1 MSGHSKWA
9 NIKHRKGRVD
19 ASRAKLFTK
28 LARELIVASKEG
40 GGDPSQNPRLRIA
53 IQKAKDSNMPNER
66 INTNVAKATGKGKDA
81 EQIFESQ
88 YEGYG
93 PDGTGFIV
101 NTLTENKNRT
111 ISALRSTFAKSGGNL
126 AESGAVSWQFEEKG
140 LILLDTNETDEE
152 NLALDAID
160 LGAEDVN
167 ISESI
172 LEVVSDISKLEGLK
186 SNLEKK
192 GYILNSY
199 DIALIPKSSIL
210 LDHQKSLKILK
221 LLDILNDLDD
231 VQKVFTN
238 ADFEESALNEYANS
252 LS

>member
-1 MSGHSKWA
+1 MLS
-9 NIKHRKGRVD
+9 
-19 ASRAKLFTK
+19 
-28 LARELIVASKEG
+28 
-40 GGDPSQNPRLRIA
+40 
-53 IQKAKDSNMPNER
+53 
-66 INTNVAKATGKGKDA
+66 
-81 EQIFESQ
+81 
-88 YEGYG
+88 
-93 PDGTGFIV
+93 
-101 NTLTENKNRT
+101 
-111 ISALRSTFAKSGGNL
+111 
-126 AESGAVSWQFEEKG
+126 
-140 LILLDTNETDEE
+140 
-152 NLALDAID
+152 
-160 LGAEDVN
+160 DVN

-172 LEVVSDISKLEGLK
+172 LEVISDISGLEGLK

-192 GYILNSY
+192 GYTLNSY

>member
-111 ISALRSTFAKSGGNL
+111 ISALRSTFSKSGGNL

>member
-53 IQKAKDSNMPNER
+53 IQKAKSSNMPNER

-111 ISALRSTFAKSGGNL
+111 ISALRSTFSKSGGNL

-167 ISESI
+167 ISQSI

-192 GYILNSY
+192 GIS
-199 DIALIPKSSIL
+199 
-210 LDHQKSLKILK
+210 
-221 LLDILNDLDD
+221 
-231 VQKVFTN
+231 
-238 ADFEESALNEYANS
+238 
-252 LS
+252 

>member
-1 MSGHSKWA
+1 MAGHSKWA

-28 LARELIVASKEG
+28 LSREIIVAAKEG
-40 GGDPSQNPRLRIA
+40 GPDTSQNPRLRMA
-53 IQKAKDSNMPNER
+53 VQKAKDGNMPNDR
-66 INTNVAKATGKGKDA
+66 INRNIEKATGKGKDA

-93 PDGTGFIV
+93 PDGTGFII

-111 ISALRSTFAKSGGNL
+111 MSALRSTFTKSGGNL

-140 LILLDTNETDEE
+140 LILLDTNNTDQE

-167 ISESI
+167 ISEST
-172 LEVVSDISKLEGLK
+172 LEVISSIAQLENLK
-186 SNLEKK
+186 INLEQK
-192 GYILNSY
+192 GYSINSFE
-199 DIALIPKSSIL
+199 IAMIPKSSIL
-210 LDHQKSLKILK
+210 LDHQKSVKILK
-221 LLDILNDLDD
+221 LLDVLNDLDD

-238 ADFEESALNEYANS
+238 ADFEESALNEYAES
-252 LS
+252 IS

>member
-66 INTNVAKATGKGKDA
+66 INTNIAKATGKGKDA

-111 ISALRSTFAKSGGNL
+111 ISALRSTFSKSGGNL

>member
-1 MSGHSKWA
+1 MAGHSKWA

-28 LARELIVASKEG
+28 LSREIIVAAKEG
-40 GGDPSQNPRLRIA
+40 GADSNQNPRLRMA
-53 IQKAKDSNMPNER
+53 IQKARDSNMPNDR
-66 INTNVAKATGKGKDA
+66 ITKNIEKSTGKGKES

-101 NTLTENKNRT
+101 KTLTENKNRT
-111 ISALRSTFAKSGGNL
+111 ISALRSSFTKSGGNL

-140 LILLDTNETDEE
+140 LILLDTNPESDE
-152 NLALDAID
+152 NIMLDAID

-167 ISESI
+167 VSESTVEI
-172 LEVVSDISKLEGLK
+172 ISRISDLETIKIDLESKNYK
-186 SNLEKK
+186 
-192 GYILNSY
+192 INSY
-199 DIALIPKSSIL
+199 EMTMIPKSSIM
-210 LDHQKSLKILK
+210 LDHQKSIKILK

-238 ADFEESALNEYANS
+238 ADFEETALTEYAET

>member
-1 MSGHSKWA
+1 MAGHSKWA

-28 LARELIVASKEG
+28 LSREIIVSAKEG
-40 GGDPSQNPRLRIA
+40 GPDPTQNPRLRIA
-53 IQKAKDSNMPNER
+53 IQKAKDGNMPNDR
-66 INTNVAKATGKGKDA
+66 ITKNIEKSSGKWKDF

-93 PDGTGFIV
+93 PEGTGFIV
-101 NTLTENKNRT
+101 KTLTDNKNRT
-111 ISALRSTFAKSGGNL
+111 ISALRSSFTKSGGNL

-140 LILLDTNETDEE
+140 LILLDTKSENDE
-152 NLALDAID
+152 NLMLDAID

-167 ISESI
+167 ISESTVEI
-172 LEVVSDISKLEGLK
+172 ISEISDLETIKI
-186 SNLEKK
+186 NLENKNHK
-192 GYILNSY
+192 INSY
-199 DIALIPKSSIL
+199 EITMIPKSSIM
-210 LDHQKSLKILK
+210 LDHQKSIKILK

-238 ADFEESALNEYANS
+238 ADFEESALTEYADS

>member
-1 MSGHSKWA
+1 MAGHSKWA

-28 LARELIVASKEG
+28 LAREIIVASKEG
-40 GGDPSQNPRLRIA
+40 GPDPAQNPRLRIA
-53 IQKAKDSNMPNER
+53 VQKAKDGNMPNDR
-66 INTNVAKATGKGKDA
+66 ISKNIEKATGKGKDA

-111 ISALRSTFAKSGGNL
+111 ISALRSTFTKSGGNL
-126 AESGAVSWQFEEKG
+126 AESGSVSWQFEEKG
-140 LILLDTNETDEE
+140 LILLDTKETDEE

-167 ISESI
+167 VSESI
-172 LEVVSDISKLEGLK
+172 LEVISNISELENLK

-192 GYILNSY
+192 GYKINSY
-199 DIALIPKSSIL
+199 EIAMIPKSSLL
-210 LDHQKSLKILK
+210 LDHQKSIRILK

-238 ADFEESALNEYANS
+238 ADFEESALTEYAES

>member
-53 IQKAKDSNMPNER
+53 IQKAKSSNMPNER
-66 INTNVAKATGKGKDA
+66 INTNIAKATGKGKDA

-111 ISALRSTFAKSGGNL
+111 ISALRSTFSKSGGNL

-167 ISESI
+167 ISQSI
-172 LEVVSDISKLEGLK
+172 LEVVSDISELEGLK

-199 DIALIPKSSIL
+199 EIALIPKSSIL